1 MHRAALIKNKKKIE
15 INIAVAFRETSQRA
29 TLCFEAAETQSQWL
43 WWSCVIQHHYSSAL
57 LDEVSLFRIIYL
69 TASPLQSMFD
79 GNQMWGILHQGLLEH
94 KRSVASTAKWKGVF
108 IYLCIHLFKEPPQC
122 LWLLKKYNNII
133 KISFKVDRH
142 TTLEKNSTFSS
153 AYIVKVYFYSI
164 RPALLQR
171 QNYLHMHRDF

>member
-1 MHRAALIKNKKKIE
+1 MGTHLPRHQSYFSHKHTQHRYASCGSVLNILSACIKMHRAALIKNKKKIE

-122 LWLLKKYNNII
+122 LWLLKKYF
-133 KISFKVDRH
+133 SM
-142 TTLEKNSTFSS
+142 LEVLKWIDT
-153 AYIVKVYFYSI
+153 
-164 RPALLQR
+164 Q
-171 QNYLHMHRDF
+171 H